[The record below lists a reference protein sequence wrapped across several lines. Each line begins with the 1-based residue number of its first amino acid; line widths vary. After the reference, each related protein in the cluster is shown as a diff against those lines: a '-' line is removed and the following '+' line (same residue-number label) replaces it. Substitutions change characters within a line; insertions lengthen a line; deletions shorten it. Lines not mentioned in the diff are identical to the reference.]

1 MLAHMKMQ
9 TTGASAEICLTVPT
23 EEVLRVM
30 EAIGGVLQLA
40 GHTVRRV
47 NEDGE
52 ELYTHEEVFPEA
64 HPGMALRGL
73 RVKEGITQKEL
84 AERLGI
90 KQHRV
95 SEMEKGVRPISVDM
109 AKRIGEAYNVVYKV
123 FL

>member
-9 TTGASAEICLTVPT
+9 TTGASTEICLTVPA
-23 EEVLRVM
+23 EEALRVM
-30 EAIGGVLQLA
+30 DAIDGVLTLA
-40 GHTVRRV
+40 GHTVRQI
-47 NEDGE
+47 NENGE
-52 ELYTHEEVFPEA
+52 ELFSAAEVFPEA

-95 SEMEKGVRPISVDM
+95 SEMEKGRRAISVEM
-109 AKRIGEAYNVVYKV
+109 AKRIGEAYDISYKV

>member
-1 MLAHMKMQ
+1 MDV
-9 TTGASAEICLTVPT
+9 ID
-23 EEVLRVM
+23 
-30 EAIGGVLQLA
+30 GVLKLA
-40 GHTVRRV
+40 GHTVRQI

-52 ELYTHEEVFPEA
+52 ELYSAAEVFPEA

-73 RVKEGITQKEL
+73 RVKEDITQKEL

-95 SEMEKGVRPISVDM
+95 SEMEKGVRSISVDM
-109 AKRIGEAYNVVYKV
+109 AKRIGEAYNVSYKV

>member
-1 MLAHMKMQ
+1 MD
-9 TTGASAEICLTVPT
+9 
-23 EEVLRVM
+23 
-30 EAIGGVLQLA
+30 AIGGVMQLA

-52 ELYTHEEVFPEA
+52 ELYTHAEVFPEA
-64 HPGMALRGL
+64 HPGMVLRGL
-73 RVKEGITQKEL
+73 RVKEDITQKTL
-84 AERLGI
+84 AESLGI

-109 AKRIGEAYNVVYKV
+109 AKRIGKLYNISYKV